1 MLTLTSLSSSRVRK
15 GLLALTLTMLSTA
28 SFAVNG
34 REAVGACI
42 DSTATGARCGWAV
55 STDGSI
61 DVCDKSGCVTCPS
74 ATSECVPAKRN
85 PKRPLKFTA
94 TAGDRLLNSPR

>member
-1 MLTLTSLSSSRVRK
+1 MLTFTSITSSRARK
-15 GLLALTLTMLSTA
+15 CMLALTLTMLSTA

-55 STDGSI
+55 SSDGSI
-61 DVCDKSGCVTCPS
+61 DVCNKSGCVTCPS
-74 ATSECVPAKRN
+74 ATSECVSAKRN

-94 TAGDRLLNSPR
+94 SARDRLLNSPR